1 MFFFISCY
9 FLQFTQKCRFSVLHV
24 NFTPSIFV
32 YFKYRLGAL
41 QHRLALEEANLPGIA
56 KEESNSAT
64 SDDIIADDIV
74 TVDEVAA
81 KFVIPQDFNSR

>member
-1 MFFFISCY
+1 MMLIFY
-9 FLQFTQKCRFSVLHV
+9 NYRKCRFSLLHV

-74 TVDEVAA
+74 TVEEVAA